1 HPRRQALHLEGDA
14 FRETAA
20 ETELKTAG
28 GVRRVGVSVQAIHED
43 GEQMGALVTLRDLD
57 SLESINTQL
66 QVSERLAALG
76 RITAGVA
83 HEVKNPLN
91 SMRLWLEN
99 LKESLPSEQDRE
111 STRLNSSH
119 GSI

>member
-1 HPRRQALHLEGDA
+1 
-14 FRETAA
+14 
-20 ETELKTAG
+20 
-28 GVRRVGVSVQAIHED
+28 VGVSVQAIQEN

-66 QVSERLAALG
+66 QVSERLRPG

-99 LKESLPSEQDRE
+99 LKESLPRNMNPA
-111 STRLNSSH
+111 LNKP
-119 GSI
+119 